1 MPPNQHEPIIG
12 LPDFKI
18 ISYKGTKT
26 VEITAE
32 YIGKISC
39 LKCQSIN
46 LRKKERFDRIFKHHS
61 IGLAKSI
68 LLIRTY
74 KFYCRDCGKYFNQR
88 MPGILPYQRATEP
101 LKDEISIKHHHGHS
115 VLTVSRDLS
124 IGQATVGRYY
134 KRYLQREFNEHKNAS
149 VPKILGI
156 DEKKFSKKLGY
167 QTTLV
172 NLQRH
177 TVYDITLGRTESNLG
192 KYLQKLPDRSNCKVI
207 VMDLSETY
215 RNIAKKYFP
224 KAMIVADRFHV
235 ARLVNNHFLK
245 TWSQLDPEGRK
256 SRGLMYLMRMHEWSQ
271 MKEKSRKNLER
282 YLKENPA
289 IKAVYDF
296 KQELMKLILTRV
308 YGKSQARK
316 QIPKFL
322 DAIRALKRSGFRNL
336 ETLGNTLDEWRDE
349 IVRMWR
355 FSKTNSI
362 TEGLHRRMDEIQ
374 NRAYGM
380 HNFGNFRIRVKAY
393 CS

>member
-1 MPPNQHEPIIG
+1 MPQSVHEPIIG

-18 ISYKGTKT
+18 ISYQGTKT
-26 VEITAE
+26 VEIIAE
-32 YIGKISC
+32 YIGRIEC
-39 LKCQSIN
+39 LHCKSVN
-46 LRKKERFDRIFKHHS
+46 LRKKERFNRVFKHHS

-68 LLIRTY
+68 LMIQTY

-88 MPGILPYQRATEP
+88 LPGVQPYQRATEP
-101 LKDEISIKHHHGHS
+101 FKDEVSIKHHDGTS
-115 VLTVSRDLS
+115 ILKVSRRMGL
-124 IGQATVGRYY
+124 GEATVGRYY
-134 KRYLQREFNEHKNAS
+134 RNYLQREFNEHKNAS
-149 VPKILGI
+149 VPKVLGI

-215 RNIAKKYFP
+215 RSIAKKYFP

-235 ARLVNNHFLK
+235 VRLVNHHFLK
-245 TWSQLDPEGRK
+245 TWSQLDGVGRK
-256 SRGLMYLMRMHEWSQ
+256 NRGLMYLMRMHEWSQ
-271 MKEKSRKNLER
+271 MKEKSRRNLNR
-282 YLKENPA
+282 YLNENPA
-289 IKAVYDF
+289 IKAIYDF

-308 YGKSQARK
+308 YGKSQARE

-322 DAIRALKRSGFRNL
+322 DAIRALKISNFGNL
-336 ETLGNTLDEWRDE
+336 ETLGNTLDEWKDE

>member
-1 MPPNQHEPIIG
+1 MPQSIHEPIIG

-18 ISYKGTKT
+18 ISYQGTKT

-32 YIGKISC
+32 YIG
-39 LKCQSIN
+39 LIN
-46 LRKKERFDRIFKHHS
+46 CIYCSSSKLRKKDTFHRILKHHS
-61 IGLAKSI
+61 IGVAKSV
-68 LLIRTY
+68 LLIRTH
-74 KFYCRDCGKYFNQR
+74 KFHCRDCNKYFNQR
-88 MPGILPYQRATEP
+88 MPGIGAYQRATDP
-101 LKDEISIKHHHGHS
+101 LKDEVSTKHHDGQS
-115 VLTVSRDLS
+115 ILNVSRRLS
-124 IGQATVGRYY
+124 IGQATVERYY
-134 KRYLQREFNEHKNAS
+134 RRYLQREFNEHKNAS
-149 VPKILGI
+149 CPKVLGI

-177 TVYDITLGRTESNLG
+177 TVYDIVLGRTESNLG
-192 KYLQKLPDRSNCKVI
+192 KYLQKLPDKKNCKVV

-215 RNIAKKYFP
+215 RSLAKRYLP
-224 KAMIVADRFHV
+224 GAMIVADRFHV
-235 ARLVNNHFLK
+235 VRLINHHFLK
-245 TWSQLDPEGRK
+245 TWAQLDEVGRK
-256 SRGLMYLMRMHEWSQ
+256 NRGLMYLMRMHEWSK

-282 YLKENPA
+282 YLSENPA
-289 IKAVYDF
+289 LKVIYDF

-308 YGKSQARK
+308 YGKTQARE

-322 DAIRALKRSGFRNL
+322 DAIRALKTSKFRNL
-336 ETLGNTLDEWRDE
+336 ETLGNTLDEWKDE

-380 HNFGNFRIRVKAY
+380 HNFNNYRIRVKAY
-393 CS
+393 CG